1 MKGTWRLTVEA
12 PSDKDAIDIVSR
24 RARDDGWVVLGAIKV
39 SKQLDGRYHVVLSV
53 ARA

>member
-1 MKGTWRLTVEA
+1 MKGTFRMTTAA
-12 PSDKDAIDIVSR
+12 PTDKDAIDIAAR
-24 RARDDGWVVLGAIKV
+24 RARDDGWVVRGAIKV